1 MRLGLCAL
9 LSVAICTVPSRGA
22 ARGAGVPA
30 SGAASGVGAPR
41 SRTPGASKAPAT
53 NNEIRALWVQRMTL
67 TSAPA
72 VVALV
77 ESAAAAGF
85 NTLLVQVRGRGD
97 AYYTS
102 RLEPRGAG
110 LASQHPSFDP
120 LELVIATAH
129 HAGLRVHAWVNVNL
143 IADAELPSAETH
155 VVYTHPEW
163 LMVPRELAGDV
174 SAVDR
179 RSPEYVA
186 RLARY
191 ARAHSEA
198 VEGLYLSPI
207 QPAAADYTVGVIADI
222 AERYAVDGIH
232 LDYIRY
238 PNDEF
243 DYSANALAEFRADV
257 MGRSSSA
264 ERREYEQRAEGR
276 PLFFTQMFPQRWQE
290 FRRDKVT
297 ALVARLRAAIKARR
311 RDAVLSAAVWPD
323 AADASTHRLQD
334 WRSWLDEGLL
344 DVVCPMAY
352 TTDPAVFRRQIAAV
366 KQIAGRRPVWAGIGA
381 YRLPAAETIN
391 NIRTARRLGAQ
402 GIILFSYDNLI
413 PGANADRQ
421 YLSKVGR
428 ETFK

>member
-1 MRLGLCAL
+1 M
-9 LSVAICTVPSRGA
+9 
-22 ARGAGVPA
+22 
-30 SGAASGVGAPR
+30 
-41 SRTPGASKAPAT
+41 
-53 NNEIRALWVQRMTL
+53 
-67 TSAPA
+67 
-72 VVALV
+72 
-77 ESAAAAGF
+77 
-85 NTLLVQVRGRGD
+85 RGRGD
-97 AYYTS
+97 AYYNS
-102 RLEPRGAG
+102 RLEPRGAA
-110 LASQHPSFDP
+110 LARQHPSFDP

-143 IADAELPSAETH
+143 VADAELPSAETH

-163 LMVPRELAGDV
+163 LMVPRELAADL
-174 SAVDR
+174 SSVDR

-198 VEGLYLSPI
+198 IEGLYLSPI
-207 QPAAADYTVGVIADI
+207 QPAAADYTVNVIADI
-222 AERYAVDGIH
+222 AARYPVDGIH

-276 PLFFTQMFPQRWQE
+276 PLFYTQMFPQRWQE

-297 ALVARLRAAIKARR
+297 ALLVRLRAAIKARR

-323 AADASTHRLQD
+323 AAEAAARRLQD
-334 WRSWLDEGLL
+334 WRGWADAGLL

-352 TTDPAVFRRQIAAV
+352 TTDPAAFRSQIAGV
-366 KQIAGRRPVWAGIGA
+366 KQAAGRRPVWAGIGSFHLSPSA
-381 YRLPAAETIN
+381 TID
-391 NIRTARRLGAQ
+391 NIETARRLGAQ
-402 GIILFSYDNLI
+402 GVILFSYDNLSS
-413 PGANADRQ
+413 GD
-421 YLSKVGR
+421 YLAAVGR
-428 ETFK
+428 GAFK